1 MNSYPYFLPATAD
14 SDRPPARA
22 NLRSLLRLPVF
33 LLLPAVLACPESVA
47 ADPKLSV
54 DRAVM
59 VIMAPEGPVLAEIN
73 ISVDGQAYRLWVT
86 NFLAHRVD
94 VNNDGTLSMSELQLI
109 PERLLQQTN
118 ARTAKRVLRSVT
130 GDKTAETTSVDD
142 FTKWFADQLSR
153 SFDVVAAAVNAS
165 EAVRLAALVDGDGD
179 GAISR
184 EELIAG
190 SHALRFRDL
199 DDDQT
204 FTAAELM
211 PFRDPRNQNAA
222 VVPDAANLPFVQLND
237 EESLTR
243 TAEQIVSRYGD
254 DITIDPAKLRLP
266 EAAIAGID
274 DNSDL
279 KLNAAETKQFLAA
292 PVFHLTLNVQLA
304 EAANRSN
311 LVADVS
317 PAAQSF
323 VKSTTE
329 KRGRMK
335 LAIDDMP
342 LEIRARGGSARS
354 RDIMVDFLLQRSSLY
369 DKDKNGYFTDD
380 EYPEF
385 QSQMSQYLAN
395 ADFQSVDLNGDEM
408 VLRQE
413 IKTYIERDAIAT
425 QSRIEVSVK
434 QDGKTLFKLLDDNK
448 DRRLAGR
455 ELLEGF
461 DILMKYDLNKDQKL
475 TESELGTAY
484 SLQIG
489 LGQPAS
495 LRMNSMQAMN
505 MAARSTDAIL
515 PGVSGLSG
523 PEWFRRMDRNQDR
536 DVSYREFL
544 APRSIFEQLD
554 IDNNGLLS
562 ATEAEALAE

>member
-1 MNSYPYFLPATAD
+1 MCPAAVAQD
-14 SDRPPARA
+14 SKVP
-22 NLRSLLRLPVF
+22 
-33 LLLPAVLACPESVA
+33 
-47 ADPKLSV
+47 V

-59 VIMAPEGPVLAEIN
+59 VIMAPEGPVFAEMN

-86 NFLAHRVD
+86 KFLAHRVD
-94 VNNDGTLSMSELQLI
+94 VNNDGALSLSELELI
-109 PERLLQQTN
+109 PERLLQQTS
-118 ARTAKRVLRSVT
+118 ARSAKRVLRSVT
-130 GDKTAETTSVDD
+130 GDKKADTTSVEA
-142 FTKWFADQLSR
+142 FTEWFAQQLSR

-165 EAVRLAALVDGDGD
+165 EAVRLAGFVDQNGD
-179 GAISR
+179 GAVAR
-184 EELIAG
+184 EELMAG
-190 SHALRFRDL
+190 SHSLRFRDL

-211 PFRDPRNQNAA
+211 PFRDPRNQRAA
-222 VVPDAANLPFVQLND
+222 VVPDAANLPFVQLSD
-237 EESLTR
+237 EESLVR
-243 TAEQIVSRYGD
+243 TAEQIVTRYGKEG
-254 DITIDPAKLRLP
+254 TVPAANLRLP
-266 EAAIAGID
+266 DAEISVFD
-274 DNSDL
+274 DNDDS
-279 KLNAAETKQFLAA
+279 KLDVAETKQFLAS
-292 PVFHLTLNVQLA
+292 PSFHLVLDVKLA
-304 EAANRSN
+304 EAANRSD
-311 LVADVS
+311 LSADVS
-317 PAAQSF
+317 QSAQSF
-323 VKSTTE
+323 VQTETE

-335 LAIDDMP
+335 MVIDDMP

-354 RDIMVDFLLQRSSLY
+354 RDIMVGFLLQRSSLY

-385 QSQMSQYLAN
+385 QAQMAQYLAN

-434 QDGKTLFKLLDDNK
+434 QDGTTLFKLLDKNK

-461 DILMKYDLNKDQKL
+461 DVLLEYDLNKDQKL

-495 LRMNSMQAMN
+495 LRMNSMQAMG

-515 PGVSGLSG
+515 PGVSGLTG

-544 APRSIFEQLD
+544 APRTIFEQLD
-554 IDNNGLLS
+554 KDSNGLLS
-562 ATEAEALAE
+562 AAEAQALTE

>member
-1 MNSYPYFLPATAD
+1 MNSLPAI
-14 SDRPPARA
+14 SRQSGPDRAIVWRSIQRTRHC
-22 NLRSLLRLPVF
+22 LLVLSLLLC
-33 LLLPAVLACPESVA
+33 PAAVAQNPER
-47 ADPKLSV
+47 SV

-59 VIMAPEGPVLAEIN
+59 VIMAPEGPVFAEMKT
-73 ISVDGQAYRLWVT
+73 SVDGQAYRLWVT
-86 NFLAHRVD
+86 KFLARRVD
-94 VNNDGTLSMSELQLI
+94 VNNDGALNQGELELI

-118 ARTAKRVLRSVT
+118 ARTARRVLRKVT
-130 GDKTAETTSVDD
+130 GNKKADTTSVAA
-142 FTKWFADQLSR
+142 FTDWFAQQLSR
-153 SFDVVAAAVNAS
+153 SFDVVAAPVNAS
-165 EAVRLAALVDGDGD
+165 EAVRLAGFIDQDGD
-179 GAISR
+179 GAVSR

-190 SHALRFRDL
+190 SHSLRFRDL

-211 PFRDPRNQNAA
+211 PFRDPRNQRAA
-222 VVPDAANLPFVQLND
+222 VVPDAANLPFVQLSD
-237 EESLTR
+237 EESLVR
-243 TAEQIVSRYGD
+243 TAEQIVTRYGHEGTVD
-254 DITIDPAKLRLP
+254 VARLRLP
-266 EAAIAGID
+266 DADTVKVDE
-274 DNSDL
+274 NNDL
-279 KLNAAETKQFLAA
+279 KLDAAETRQFLAA
-292 PVFHLTLNVQLA
+292 PTFHLILDVHLA
-304 EAANRSN
+304 EAANSSD
-311 LVADVS
+311 LTADV
-317 PAAQSF
+317 AQGAQSF
-323 VKSTTE
+323 IRADTE

-335 LAIDDMP
+335 LVIDDMP

-385 QSQMSQYLAN
+385 QTQMAQYLAN
-395 ADFQSVDLNGDEM
+395 ADFQSVDLNGDKM

-434 QDGKTLFKLLDDNK
+434 QDGTTLFKLLDQNK

-461 DILMKYDLNKDQKL
+461 DILLEYDLNEDQKL

-489 LGQPAS
+489 LGQPES
-495 LRMNSMQAMN
+495 LRMNSMQAMG

-515 PGVSGLSG
+515 PGMSGLSG

-544 APRSIFEQLD
+544 APRSVFEELD
-554 IDNNGLLS
+554 KDNDGLLS
-562 ATEAEALAE
+562 AAEAEALTK

>member
-1 MNSYPYFLPATAD
+1 MNSAPQLSPNLPAI
-14 SDRPPARA
+14 RA
-22 NLRSLLRLPVF
+22 NRMPSLRVPACLLVLTV
-33 LLLPAVLACPESVA
+33 LVYPASVAVA
-47 ADPKLSV
+47 ADVSV

-59 VIMAPEGPVLAEIN
+59 VIMAPEGPVFAEMN

-86 NFLAHRVD
+86 KFLARRVD
-94 VNNDGTLSMSELQLI
+94 VNNDGALNLHELQLI

-130 GDKTAETTSVDD
+130 GDKTAETTSVDA
-142 FTKWFADQLSR
+142 FTAWFAEQLSR

-184 EELIAG
+184 EELMSG

-222 VVPDAANLPFVQLND
+222 VVPDAANLPFVQLGD
-237 EESLTR
+237 EQSLTR

-254 DITIDPAKLRLP
+254 DNTIDPARLRLP
-266 EAAIAGID
+266 EAVTTGVDGNKDA
-274 DNSDL
+274 
-279 KLNAAETKQFLAA
+279 KLDAEETKQLLAA
-292 PVFHLTLNVQLA
+292 PTFHLTLDIQLA
-304 EAANRSN
+304 EAANRSH
-311 LVADVS
+311 LVTNVS
-317 PAAQSF
+317 PAARSF
-323 VKSTTE
+323 VQSDAE

-335 LAIDDMP
+335 LVIDDMP

-369 DKDKNGYFTDD
+369 DKDKNGYFTAD

-385 QSQMSQYLAN
+385 QSQMAQYLAS

-413 IKTYIERDAIAT
+413 IKTWIERDAIAT
-425 QSRIEVSVK
+425 QSRIEVSIK
-434 QDGKTLFKLLDDNK
+434 QDGTTLFKLLDNNK

-461 DILMKYDLNKDQKL
+461 DILLEYDLNKDQKL

-495 LRMNSMQAMN
+495 LRMNSMQAMG

-554 IDNNGLLS
+554 KDSNGLLS
-562 ATEAEALAE
+562 ATEAEALTE

>member
-1 MNSYPYFLPATAD
+1 MKTSRTAL
-14 SDRPPARA
+14 RA
-22 NLRSLLRLPVF
+22 ISRQCGPDPRIVWRSILRSQHCLLILA
-33 LLLPAVLACPESVA
+33 LLLCPAAVA
-47 ADPKLSV
+47 QNSEVSV

-59 VIMAPEGPVLAEIN
+59 VIMAPEGPVFAEMT

-86 NFLAHRVD
+86 KFLAHRVD
-94 VNNDGTLSMSELQLI
+94 VNNDATLSKSELELI
-109 PERLLQQTN
+109 PERLLQQTS
-118 ARTAKRVLRSVT
+118 ARTAKQVLRSIT
-130 GDKTAETTSVDD
+130 GDPQADTTSVEA
-142 FTKWFADQLSR
+142 FTEWFAQQLSR

-165 EAVRLAALVDGDGD
+165 EAVRLAGLVDQNGD
-179 GAISR
+179 GAASR
-184 EELIAG
+184 EELMAG
-190 SHALRFRDL
+190 SRSLRFRDL

-211 PFRDPRNQNAA
+211 PFRDPRNQRAA
-222 VVPDAANLPFVQLND
+222 VVPDAANLPFVQLSD
-237 EESLTR
+237 QKSLAR
-243 TAEQIVSRYGD
+243 TAAQIVTRYGD
-254 DITIDPAKLRLP
+254 EGMVDVAKLRLP
-266 EAAIAGID
+266 HADTAKVDANND
-274 DNSDL
+274 S
-279 KLNAAETKQFLAA
+279 KLDADETKLLLAA
-292 PVFHLTLNVQLA
+292 PTFHLILDVHLA
-304 EAANRSN
+304 EAANRSD
-311 LVADVS
+311 LTADV
-317 PAAQSF
+317 AQGARSF
-323 VKSTTE
+323 VQTETE

-335 LAIDDMP
+335 LVIDDMP

-369 DKDKNGYFTDD
+369 DKDKNGYFTAD

-385 QSQMSQYLAN
+385 QTQMAQYLAN

-408 VLRQE
+408 ILRQE

-434 QDGKTLFKLLDDNK
+434 QDGTTLFKLLDKNK

-461 DILMKYDLNKDQKL
+461 DILLEYDLNKDQKL

-489 LGQPAS
+489 LGQPES
-495 LRMNSMQAMN
+495 LRMNSMRAMD

-544 APRSIFEQLD
+544 APRAIFKQLD
-554 IDNNGLLS
+554 KDNDGLVS
-562 ATEAEALAE
+562 ATEAEALTK

>member
-1 MNSYPYFLPATAD
+1 
-14 SDRPPARA
+14 
-22 NLRSLLRLPVF
+22 
-33 LLLPAVLACPESVA
+33 
-47 ADPKLSV
+47 
-54 DRAVM
+54 M
-59 VIMAPEGPVLAEIN
+59 VIMAPEGPVFAEIT

-86 NFLAHRVD
+86 KFLAHRVD
-94 VNNDGTLSMSELQLI
+94 VNNDGALSQGELELI
-109 PERLLQQTN
+109 PERLLQQTA
-118 ARTAKRVLRSVT
+118 ARTAKQVLRSVT
-130 GDKTAETTSVDD
+130 GDKQADTTSVEA
-142 FTKWFADQLSR
+142 FTEWFAEQLSR

-165 EAVRLAALVDGDGD
+165 EAVRLAALVDQNGD
-179 GAISR
+179 GAVSR
-184 EELIAG
+184 EELMDG
-190 SHALRFRDL
+190 RHSLRFRDL

-211 PFRDPRNQNAA
+211 PFRDPRNQRAA
-222 VVPDAANLPFVQLND
+222 VVPDAANLPFVQLGD
-237 EESLTR
+237 EESLER
-243 TAEQIVSRYGD
+243 TAEQIVTRYGD
-254 DITIDPAKLRLP
+254 ESTVDVAILRLP
-266 EAAIAGID
+266 EADTAKVDG
-274 DNSDL
+274 NSDS
-279 KLNAAETKQFLAA
+279 KLDAAETKQFLAA
-292 PVFHLTLNVQLA
+292 PTFHLVLNVQLA
-304 EAANRSN
+304 EAANRSD
-311 LVADVS
+311 LTADVS
-317 PAAQSF
+317 EGAMSF
-323 VKSTTE
+323 VQARTE

-335 LAIDDMP
+335 LVIDDMP

-354 RDIMVDFLLQRSSLY
+354 RDMMVDFLLQRASLY

-385 QSQMSQYLAN
+385 QSQMAQYLAN

-413 IKTYIERDAIAT
+413 IRTYIERDAIAT

-434 QDGKTLFKLLDDNK
+434 QDGTTLFKLLDKNK

-461 DILMKYDLNKDQKL
+461 DILLEYDLNKDQKL

-489 LGQPAS
+489 LGQPES
-495 LRMNSMQAMN
+495 LRMNSMQAMG

-515 PGVSGLSG
+515 PGISGLSG

-544 APRSIFEQLD
+544 GPRSIFKQLD
-554 IDNNGLLS
+554 DDDDGLIS
-562 ATEAEALAE
+562 ATEAEALTN

>member
-1 MNSYPYFLPATAD
+1 MNSHPNLSCALSGQSLDRAWGNWPFRLRVRIGLLIVVLLVCPAT
-14 SDRPPARA
+14 RA
-22 NLRSLLRLPVF
+22 VEPDG
-33 LLLPAVLACPESVA
+33 AG
-47 ADPKLSV
+47 
-54 DRAVM
+54 DRAVV
-59 VIMAPEGPVLAEIN
+59 VIMAPDGPVFAEMN
-73 ISVDGQAYRLWVT
+73 ISVDGQAYRAWVT
-86 NFLAHRVD
+86 EFLARRVD
-94 VNNDGTLSMSELQLI
+94 VNNDGSLNTGELQLI
-109 PERLLQQTN
+109 PKRLLQQTN
-118 ARTAKRVLRSVT
+118 ARTVNRVLRSVT
-130 GDKTAETTSVDD
+130 GDKKADTTSVDA
-142 FTKWFADQLSR
+142 FTEWFAEQLSR
-153 SFDVVAAAVNAS
+153 SFDIVAAAVTAS

-179 GAISR
+179 GAVSR
-184 EELIAG
+184 EELMAG
-190 SHALRFRDL
+190 SRSLRFRDL

-211 PFRDPRNQNAA
+211 PYRDPRNQNAA
-222 VVPDAANLPFVQLND
+222 IVPDAANLPFVQLSD

-243 TAEQIVSRYGD
+243 TAEQIVARYGD
-254 DITIDPAKLRLP
+254 DDAVSIAKLRLP
-266 EAAIAGID
+266 EAVSASVDGNND
-274 DNSDL
+274 S
-279 KLNAAETKQFLAA
+279 KLNPSETRQFLAA
-292 PVFHLTLNVQLA
+292 PTFHLTLDVQLA

-311 LVADVS
+311 LVAEIS

-323 VKSTTE
+323 VRSDSR
-329 KRGRMK
+329 KRGRIKMVV
-335 LAIDDMP
+335 DDMP

-385 QSQMSQYLAN
+385 KSEMAQYLAN
-395 ADFQSVDLNGDEM
+395 ADFQSVDLNSDEM
-408 VLRQE
+408 VLRHE

-425 QSRIEVSVK
+425 QSRIEVSIK
-434 QDGKTLFKLLDDNK
+434 QDGKTLFNLLDDNK
-448 DRRLAGR
+448 DRRLTGR

-461 DILMKYDLNKDQKL
+461 DILLEYDLNGDQKL

-495 LRMNSMQAMN
+495 LRMNSVQTMN
-505 MAARSTDAIL
+505 MVARSTDAVL
-515 PGVSGLSG
+515 PGVSGLNG

-554 IDNNGLLS
+554 KDSNGLLS
-562 ATEAEALAE
+562 ATEAEALTE